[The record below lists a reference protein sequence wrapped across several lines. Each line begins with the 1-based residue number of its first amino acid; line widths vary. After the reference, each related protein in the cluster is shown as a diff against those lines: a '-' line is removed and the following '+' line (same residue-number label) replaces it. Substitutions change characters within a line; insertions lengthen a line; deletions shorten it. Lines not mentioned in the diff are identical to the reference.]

1 MKISIS
7 GTSAW
12 KVLEVTDKDSGEVI
26 IEKKFYKNDFGE
38 IMKDAQFKPFVDK
51 VIEAAYT
58 TGSGGAPAASTEGE
72 SPASDEGE
80 HEEEAA

>member
-38 IMKDAQFKPFVDK
+38 IMKDSQFKPFVDK

-58 TGSGGAPAASTEGE
+58 TGGGTPTSAPEGE